1 MSNEEQQSK
10 TEDHGHSQPKSTG
23 DGENPGPALF
33 RILKANL
40 LRHVWLVR
48 FVPFGY
54 LSSIVAARSFA
65 PGRLSCVRHDSLL
78 FLACM
83 SKAHISYVEPGG
95 RFDQWHSHVMLRH
108 R

>member
-33 RILKANL
+33 RTLKANL

-48 FVPFGY
+48 FVRFGY
-54 LSSIVAARSFA
+54 FSSIVAARSFA
-65 PGRLSCVRHDSLL
+65 PGRLSCVRHDFLL
-78 FLACM
+78 FLVHFQQTFLG
-83 SKAHISYVEPGG
+83 KGETKGTPQYHL
-95 RFDQWHSHVMLRH
+95 DK
-108 R
+108 